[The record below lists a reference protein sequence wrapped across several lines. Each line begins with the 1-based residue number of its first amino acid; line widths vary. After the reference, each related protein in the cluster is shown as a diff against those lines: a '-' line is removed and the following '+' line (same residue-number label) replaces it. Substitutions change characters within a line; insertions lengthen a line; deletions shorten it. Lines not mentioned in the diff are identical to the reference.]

1 MKSKVGLDFA
11 EVKRARIAA
20 KEIAIQVQHFV
31 DGYSTVAV
39 ERTLCRLLGIDGV
52 DANGVPMPNVVVEHL
67 EHNGKLD
74 NGVIYHIGNA
84 VKETG
89 LSPQVIAEQIVSG
102 QLDLDTLPVWSKE
115 EIIEGLQPHID
126 AAIDRIRARRARR
139 EEFINTLGEGEKTLT
154 VELKVNEHL
163 ITFTLKTDKA
173 TVGEALI
180 ENELV
185 SGDEGPY
192 GLYVKVVNGMTADYD
207 IDQSYWAFYINGE
220 FAMTG
225 IDMTEIKEGEIYRL
239 EYAH

>member
-102 QLDLDTLPVWSKE
+102 ELDLDTLPVWSKE
-115 EIIEGLQPHID
+115 EILEGLKPYVD
-126 AAIDRIRARRARR
+126 AAINRIRERRARR
-139 EEFINTLGEGEKTLT
+139 EEFLKTLGEGSKPYLY
-154 VELKVNEHL
+154 VIV
-163 ITFTLKTDKA
+163 A
-173 TVGEALI
+173 TGNIYEDVIQAQAAARQGADIIAVIRTTGQSL
-180 ENELV
+180 LDYV
-185 SGDEGPY
+185 PY
-192 GLYVKVVNGMTADYD
+192 GATTEGFGGT
-207 IDQSYWAFYINGE
+207 
-220 FAMTG
+220 FATISG
-225 IDMTEIKEGEIYRL
+225 F
-239 EYAH
+239 A

>member
-1 MKSKVGLDFA
+1 VKQGEALSIGMAGYRFSQALYMKSAFILSFKKERIQKMKKTLISTISLILTLVFMLSLFSCAPKKEA
-11 EVKRARIAA
+11 ELWDDAVY
-20 KEIAIQVQHFV
+20 KESV
-31 DGYSTVAV
+31 
-39 ERTLCRLLGIDGV
+39 
-52 DANGVPMPNVVVEHL
+52 
-67 EHNGKLD
+67 
-74 NGVIYHIGNA
+74 
-84 VKETG
+84 
-89 LSPQVIAEQIVSG
+89 
-102 QLDLDTLPVWSKE
+102 
-115 EIIEGLQPHID
+115 
-126 AAIDRIRARRARR
+126 
-139 EEFINTLGEGEKTLT
+139 TLGEGEKTLT

>member
-1 MKSKVGLDFA
+1 MLTVRGRNGAVVGL
-11 EVKRARIAA
+11 
-20 KEIAIQVQHFV
+20 
-31 DGYSTVAV
+31 
-39 ERTLCRLLGIDGV
+39 
-52 DANGVPMPNVVVEHL
+52 N
-67 EHNGKLD
+67 
-74 NGVIYHIGNA
+74 
-84 VKETG
+84 
-89 LSPQVIAEQIVSG
+89 
-102 QLDLDTLPVWSKE
+102 
-115 EIIEGLQPHID
+115 
-126 AAIDRIRARRARR
+126 
-139 EEFINTLGEGEKTLT
+139 

-225 IDMTEIKEGEIYRL
+225 IEMTEIKEGVIYRL